1 LAITLGARDLARLRH
16 SMAGTVVTPEDAEY
30 DAARRVWNGDID
42 RHPAA
47 IARCTTTADV
57 RAALV
62 FARENSFPI
71 AVRSGG
77 HSFPGHS
84 TVDDG
89 IVIDLRLI
97 NAVTVDA
104 RTRLAKVGGGAV
116 WSEVDAATLRH
127 GLAVTGGHVS
137 HTGVAGLTLGGG
149 IGHLMR
155 SMGLTSD
162 NLVSAEIVTAGGR
175 MLDASASENPDLFW
189 AIRGG
194 GGNFGIATQFEFA
207 LHPITEPL
215 YAGLI
220 FYAPESGPEL
230 MRLYQEFCER
240 APDEVSTI
248 LAYLLAPPLP
258 FVPEDVRFK
267 PGYALVVV
275 ATDHG
280 AAERSLGPL
289 RRFGPPL
296 FEMLTPMPY
305 AAVQTLFD
313 GANPPGTKG
322 YIKSQYFKEYCEDV
336 IATIHANT
344 ATMPGGPSQ
353 MLNVQLGGQV
363 ARIPED
369 ASAFSGRSAGFLG
382 MFFGV
387 WDDVAQ
393 REACVGWARDFSA
406 AMEPVSLGHT
416 YMNLTTDETEAR
428 LRASF
433 GAQKLGRLAAIKAQY
448 DPDNI
453 FRLNANIRPGGRPS

>member
-1 LAITLGARDLARLRH
+1 MGRTRGGELAITLGARDLARLRH

-155 SMGLTSD
+155 SLGLTADS
-162 NLVSAEIVTAGGR
+162 LLSAEIVTADGR
-175 MLDASASENPDLFW
+175 QLTASPTENADLFW

-194 GGNFGIATQFEFA
+194 GGNFGIATRFEFA
-207 LHPITEPL
+207 LHPLEDPL
-215 YAGLI
+215 FAGML
-220 FYAPESGPEL
+220 FYAPAAGPEL
-230 MRLYQEFCER
+230 MSLYNAFCKR
-240 APDEVSTI
+240 CPDEVGTI
-248 LAYLLAPPLP
+248 LAYLHSPPLP
-258 FVPEDVRFK
+258 FVPEAVRLT
-267 PGYALVVV
+267 PGYALVAV
-275 ATDHG
+275 ATDRAVG
-280 AAERSLGPL
+280 ERALRPL
-289 RRFGPPL
+289 REFGPPL
-296 FEMLTPMPY
+296 FEMLGPMPY
-305 AAVQTLFD
+305 QAVNTLFD
-313 GANPPGTKG
+313 AANPPGTKG
-322 YIKSQYFKEYCEDV
+322 YIKSHYFGEYSDEV
-336 IATIHANT
+336 ISAIHANT
-344 ATMPGGPSQ
+344 ARMPAGLSQ
-353 MLNVQLGGQV
+353 MLNV
-363 ARIPED
+363 
-369 ASAFSGRSAGFLG
+369 
-382 MFFGV
+382 
-387 WDDVAQ
+387 
-393 REACVGWARDFSA
+393 
-406 AMEPVSLGHT
+406 H
-416 YMNLTTDETEAR
+416 
-428 LRASF
+428 
-433 GAQKLGRLAAIKAQY
+433 
-448 DPDNI
+448 
-453 FRLNANIRPGGRPS
+453 